1 MYISILFGWNF
12 ENDIGNQ
19 DLYARDGK
27 KAPSVS

>member
-27 KAPSVS
+27 APSVS